1 MSDST
6 DFFVHFSVLEDPRV
20 DRSKVHLLPE
30 ILFIAVCTMLCG
42 GDGFTDME
50 VFGRAKE
57 DWLRMYLS
65 LPGGIPSHDTFGRVF
80 SIIDPKA
87 FSECF
92 VKWTQALHIATE
104 GEVIALDGKT
114 IRHSFDTATGKK
126 ALHLV
131 SAWASENGLALGH
144 VKVDSKSNEIK
155 AIPKLLEMI
164 DIAGRIVTID
174 AMGCQREIAGEII
187 ERRGDYV
194 FCLKGNQ
201 ESLHEEVKYFFDEAK
216 AADFED
222 VEHSYFESVEK
233 DHGRIETRR
242 CWVVEDDAIRWLEK
256 GNLWPG
262 LKSIAAIEGRR
273 KMSGKTTVETRYFIS
288 SLAGRAAKLVNAARE
303 HWGIENS
310 LHYVLDVTLNEDA
323 SRIRKDNAPENLAT
337 LRKIVINLIKNAKN
351 SKTSVRGSLK
361 KAAWDN
367 SYLERLLVG

>member
-6 DFFVHFSVLEDPRV
+6 DFFVHFGVLEDPRV
-20 DRSKVHLLPE
+20 DRSKVHLLLE
-30 ILFIAVCTMLCG
+30 ILFIAICTMVCG

-57 DWLRMYLS
+57 DWLRRYLS

-92 VKWTQALHIATE
+92 VKWTQALHVATE

-174 AMGCQREIAGEII
+174 AMGCQREIAGEIV

-216 AADFED
+216 AAGFED

-262 LKSIAAIEGRR
+262 LKSIAAIESQR
-273 KMSGKTTVETRYFIS
+273 KISGKITVETRYFIS
-288 SLAGRAAKLVNAARE
+288 SLAGRAAKLASAARE

-337 LRKIVINLIKNAKN
+337 LRKIVINLIKSAKN

-361 KAAWDN
+361 KAAWDS

>member
-187 ERRGDYV
+187 ERRGDY
-194 FCLKGNQ
+194 
-201 ESLHEEVKYFFDEAK
+201 
-216 AADFED
+216 
-222 VEHSYFESVEK
+222 
-233 DHGRIETRR
+233 
-242 CWVVEDDAIRWLEK
+242 
-256 GNLWPG
+256 
-262 LKSIAAIEGRR
+262 
-273 KMSGKTTVETRYFIS
+273 
-288 SLAGRAAKLVNAARE
+288 
-303 HWGIENS
+303 
-310 LHYVLDVTLNEDA
+310 
-323 SRIRKDNAPENLAT
+323 
-337 LRKIVINLIKNAKN
+337 
-351 SKTSVRGSLK
+351 
-361 KAAWDN
+361 
-367 SYLERLLVG
+367 

>member
-6 DFFVHFSVLEDPRV
+6 DFFVHFSVLDDPRV

-30 ILFIAVCTMLCG
+30 ILFIAICTMACG

-50 VFGRAKE
+50 MFGRAKE
-57 DWLRMYLS
+57 DWLRKYLK

-92 VKWTQALHIATE
+92 VKWTQTLHVATE

-114 IRHSFDTATGKK
+114 IRHSFDSATGKN

-131 SAWASENGLALGH
+131 SAWASKNGLVLGH

-164 DIAGRIVTID
+164 DVAGRIVTTD

-187 ERRGDYV
+187 ERQGDYV

-216 AADFED
+216 AAGFED

-262 LKSIAAIEGRR
+262 LKSIAAVESHR
-273 KMSGKTTVETRYFIS
+273 KISGKTTVETRYFIS
-288 SLAGRAAKLVNAARE
+288 SLAGRAAKLANAVRE

-337 LRKIVINLIKNAKN
+337 LRKIVVNLIKSTKN

-361 KAAWDN
+361 KAAWDS